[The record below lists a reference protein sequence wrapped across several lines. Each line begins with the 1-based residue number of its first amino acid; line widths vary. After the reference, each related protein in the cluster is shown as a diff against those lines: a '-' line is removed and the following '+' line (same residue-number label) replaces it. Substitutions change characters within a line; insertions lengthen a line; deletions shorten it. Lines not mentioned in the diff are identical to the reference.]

1 MAATKTWNCDDYF
14 SVDKLKA
21 WPEPES
27 VSLMEVLARE
37 DIDEA
42 VHAIL
47 FRENY
52 IVKRM
57 DTYFQ
62 HQAVSKEI
70 RKEMLHKKWVE
81 NVVRPLQQ
89 RIIEKVI
96 SYRRPGQSQVK
107 YEYCLKHTN
116 KQAKCQTFPLRRAQG
131 LVLQSLILL
140 WCLLAGKQKDTQKE
154 PKGTRKAPLFRRSP
168 KFMLTSHGII
178 PKERQRASAQTVWN
192 KPRGPCRY
200 RVTSSEKLVCTSK
213 SHLPQEEKTCSLSQI
228 AFERQFRSSKLS
240 PKKKEA
246 EKGPQVSETR
256 PQRPRSWA
264 AADNHHSQ
272 GPPAVGRRVMTAEL
286 LGKHLAS
293 LQGAARSGLQWA

>member
-1 MAATKTWNCDDYF
+1 
-14 SVDKLKA
+14 
-21 WPEPES
+21 
-27 VSLMEVLARE
+27 
-37 DIDEA
+37 
-42 VHAIL
+42 
-47 FRENY
+47 
-52 IVKRM
+52 M

-116 KQAKCQTFPLRRAQG
+116 KQTKAAPKCECLFRRQQELREAKGAHYQHGT
-131 LVLQSLILL
+131 
-140 WCLLAGKQKDTQKE
+140 GKQKDTQKE

-192 KPRGPCRY
+192 KPRGPC
-200 RVTSSEKLVCTSK
+200 SSEKLVCTSK

-246 EKGPQVSETR
+246 EKGPVSETR

-293 LQGAARSGLQWA
+293 LQGAASRYVGSASGVSKRKCL